1 MYLRKIALTLSAIKK
16 QQHTNAM
23 RKVIGIGETVL
34 DIIFRDEKPISAL
47 PGGSTFNAI
56 ISLGR
61 SRVKASMIS
70 ETGNDRI
77 GQNIIKF
84 MESNGIDASYVNV
97 YPESKSPLS
106 LAFLNDHND
115 ADYIFYKDHPHDRI
129 DYVYPEVNA
138 DDIVLF
144 GSFFAL
150 NPVIRPQVYAFL
162 DYARQR
168 GAILYYDVNFRA
180 SHKNEVMK
188 VTPNLLDNL
197 EMADIVRG
205 SSEDFEILFRQHDAD
220 TVYRSQ
226 IAFYTKKFIYTRSAD
241 PVEVRGDSG
250 FSKQYPV
257 LPTETVSTIGAG
269 DNFNAGFIYGLIK
282 NGITRQHIDQGL
294 TESQWDALVSSA
306 LDFSAECC
314 RDIYNYVS
322 EKYGEKMRKGLQNN
336 GL

>member
-1 MYLRKIALTLSAIKK
+1 
-16 QQHTNAM
+16 M

-47 PGGSTFNAI
+47 PGGSTYNAI

-61 SRVKASMIS
+61 SGVKASMIS

-168 GAILYYDVNFRA
+168 GAILYYDVNYRA

-322 EKYGEKMRKGLQNN
+322 EEYGEKMRKGLQNN

>member
-1 MYLRKIALTLSAIKK
+1 
-16 QQHTNAM
+16 M

-61 SRVKASMIS
+61 SGVKASMIS

-168 GAILYYDVNFRA
+168 GAILYNDVNFRS

-322 EKYGEKMRKGLQNN
+322 EEYGEKMRKGLQNN